1 MKKYVSLYVH
11 IPFCVVKCK
20 YCDFLSFDGESY
32 GTMLRYVDC
41 LCQEIKMYAPIVA
54 DYGVRS
60 IFIGGGTPSL
70 LDESLITNIMAFI
83 RRYFHVEKNAEVT
96 IEANPGTLRHQKL
109 NGYKAA
115 GINRISIGLQ
125 SCDDDMLKKLGR
137 IHNFDQFVASYNAAR
152 RAGFQNINIDIMSGL
167 PGQTIHTYVDTLSRV
182 IEFGPE
188 HISAYSLSIE
198 EGTPFA
204 KDPQILNELPPE
216 MVDRRMYEITKQLLA
231 ATVSVNSSLSTIFCE
246 RFTILSHW
254 YINFMAIIDII
265 ILAAFGLGASS
276 YFQGKRF
283 NNMRDIFKYIELMEN
298 LSDKF
303 VETDNME
310 LLYNDTTRTLRE
322 NVTNI
327 YIDARMEEFM
337 FLGLRMTCGVSRED
351 FKERFNKDIY
361 EVYGSVLNKYIGEGF
376 MASEGDR
383 IYLTDAGIDV
393 SNVILADFL
402 LDS

>member
-1 MKKYVSLYVH
+1 MVYWTG
-11 IPFCVVKCK
+11 
-20 YCDFLSFDGESY
+20 GEY
-32 GTMLRYVDC
+32 
-41 LCQEIKMYAPIVA
+41 
-54 DYGVRS
+54 
-60 IFIGGGTPSL
+60 IG
-70 LDESLITNIMAFI
+70 F
-83 RRYFHVEKNAEVT
+83 
-96 IEANPGTLRHQKL
+96 
-109 NGYKAA
+109 
-115 GINRISIGLQ
+115 GI
-125 SCDDDMLKKLGR
+125 
-137 IHNFDQFVASYNAAR
+137 
-152 RAGFQNINIDIMSGL
+152 
-167 PGQTIHTYVDTLSRV
+167 
-182 IEFGPE
+182 
-188 HISAYSLSIE
+188 
-198 EGTPFA
+198 
-204 KDPQILNELPPE
+204 
-216 MVDRRMYEITKQLLA
+216 
-231 ATVSVNSSLSTIFCE
+231 
-246 RFTILSHW
+246 
-254 YINFMAIIDII
+254 
-265 ILAAFGLGASS
+265 GASS

-310 LLYNDTTRTLRE
+310 ILYNDTTRTLRE

-393 SNVILADFL
+393 GNVILADFL

>member
-182 IEFGPE
+182 IEFEPE

-204 KDPQILNELPPE
+204 KDPQILSELPPE

-231 ATVSVNSSLSTIFCE
+231 AHGYDRYEFSNYAKPGYECKHNMVYWTGGE
-246 RFTILSHW
+246 
-254 YINFMAIIDII
+254 YIG
-265 ILAAFGLGASS
+265 FGIGASS

-283 NNMRDIFKYIELMEN
+283 NNMRDIF
-298 LSDKF
+298 
-303 VETDNME
+303 
-310 LLYNDTTRTLRE
+310 
-322 NVTNI
+322 
-327 YIDARMEEFM
+327 
-337 FLGLRMTCGVSRED
+337 
-351 FKERFNKDIY
+351 
-361 EVYGSVLNKYIGEGF
+361 
-376 MASEGDR
+376 
-383 IYLTDAGIDV
+383 
-393 SNVILADFL
+393 
-402 LDS
+402 